1 MAISIDKQFGIHQH
15 ALQLRA
21 ERASVLANNIANAD
35 TPGYKARD
43 IDFQDVL
50 KARMGEQSESLS
62 MQQSRSNHMNRIA
75 TPDAINGLKYRTPL
89 HPAVD
94 ENTVDAHL
102 EKTEFVNNSVGY
114 QAAFQFLNGR
124 IKSMLTAIKGQ

>member
-1 MAISIDKQFGIHQH
+1 MAISIDKLFGVHQH

-43 IDFQDVL
+43 IDFQSML
-50 KARMGEQSESLS
+50 AARMGAQSDTLAMDKSRTTHMNSLS
-62 MQQSRSNHMNRIA
+62 Q
-75 TPDAINGLKYRTPL
+75 PDAINGLKYRTPL
-89 HPAVD
+89 HPAID
-94 ENTVDAHL
+94 DNTVDAHL
-102 EKTEFVNNSVGY
+102 EKTEFVNNSMGY

-124 IKSMLTAIKGQ
+124 IKSMLTALKRQ